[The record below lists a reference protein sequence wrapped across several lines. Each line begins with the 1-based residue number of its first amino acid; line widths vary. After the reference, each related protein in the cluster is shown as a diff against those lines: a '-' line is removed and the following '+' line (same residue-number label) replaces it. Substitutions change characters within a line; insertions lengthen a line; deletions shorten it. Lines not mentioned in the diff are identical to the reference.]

1 MKDAIMLAAPGSP
14 PELTGSKSS
23 KSSSF
28 HSSSHD
34 RDVVFPNL
42 SDFEEI
48 GLDDH
53 HISRKQHPA
62 DQYSTSYPP
71 KLDARQNVSKRPLAR
86 VPMQGNR
93 TPAIGTMRD
102 LTSQKR
108 PGYQQRLQSNGVLN
122 DHTRLGVA
130 PSYVMRRG
138 FTSTST
144 PSLRMTMAK
153 KQQSRS
159 PSPPFSNSKSTSHSL
174 PNDRPRLRQ
183 TPSPTLKPT
192 SRRASWQPSKKSVEE
207 LEEEC
212 HDSDEDVPDDA
223 VIWNVPIS
231 PRPPHERAA
240 SASASPSTS
249 PGQSPPRSSNRQAMP
264 TSSYASMVP
273 SDDRSN
279 PLRSPLPRS
288 PSKPNFNRG
297 SSMGS
302 FPSSNISE
310 FPKIR
315 AKSWTAALSELS
327 EEAKSLTEAL
337 EVHAELEGH
346 EHGTA
351 VKNGARKSLIS
362 EKPRSDSSIIELPPI
377 RKTNI
382 MIDPLPISKEKEA
395 VLSRTRPS
403 WLPPKSQKEE
413 RKHLKEYQKM
423 MLLSQEAGIYI

>member
-1 MKDAIMLAAPGSP
+1 MKDAMMLAAPGSP

-28 HSSSHD
+28 HSSHD
-34 RDVVFPNL
+34 RDVAFTNI

-53 HISRKQHPA
+53 HVPRKQLSTE
-62 DQYSTSYPP
+62 QYSRNYPSR
-71 KLDARQNVSKRPLAR
+71 LDLRPLKRPLAR
-86 VPMQGNR
+86 APIQGGS

-102 LTSQKR
+102 LTGQKK
-108 PGYQQRLQSNGVLN
+108 PSYPQRLQSNG
-122 DHTRLGVA
+122 DHARLGVA
-130 PSYVMRRG
+130 PSHGMRRG
-138 FTSTST
+138 FTSPSA
-144 PSLRMTMAK
+144 PSLRMTIAK

-159 PSPPFSNSKSTSHSL
+159 PSPTFLNSV
-174 PNDRPRLRQ
+174 PNDRPRVRQ
-183 TPSPTLKPT
+183 TPSPILNPV
-192 SRRASWQPSKKSVEE
+192 SRRGSWQPNKKSVEE

-231 PRPPHERAA
+231 PRPMHERAA
-240 SASASPSTS
+240 STPSRSPS
-249 PGQSPPRSSNRQAMP
+249 QSPPRSSNHQSLP
-264 TSSYASMVP
+264 TPKYASMVP
-273 SDDRSN
+273 TDDRSN

-302 FPSSNISE
+302 FPLSSSNRA
-310 FPKIR
+310 PKAR

-337 EVHAELEGH
+337 EVHAELGGQEY
-346 EHGTA
+346 EPA
-351 VKNGARKSLIS
+351 ARAGKRRSLVSDKS
-362 EKPRSDSSIIELPPI
+362 RSDSSVIELPPI
-377 RKTNI
+377 RKSNI

-395 VLSRTRPS
+395 VLTRTRPS

-413 RKHLKEYQKM
+413 KKHLKEYQKM
-423 MLLSQEAGIYI
+423 MLLSQEAGKTGIHFVGVY